1 MKTIYFAL
9 IVGMLS
15 LNSCNSYL
23 DIKPKGFTIPEKTGD
38 YQLLMNSTSLISSTP
53 GYPTYLT
60 DDINAGTINDP
71 VTAARFDSFS
81 FLKKQLYSFAPG
93 ATLEDGQMDSFWES
107 AYGRIFTYNVVVN
120 NVLSS
125 TEGSEREKMRLCA
138 EAKVGRAFEYLNLV
152 NVYSAYYNPNT
163 ASSDL
168 GVPMVL
174 AEDVNASYERV
185 SVDAV
190 YKQIK
195 KDISEALPHL
205 SQTTSNRYQA
215 ILSVSHA
222 FLARV
227 NLYQGNYKDA
237 LSEAKNALALNSNL
251 MDYSLYTT
259 KDKTTW
265 GRVCL
270 KTDPLVPM
278 LDFQNNPE
286 VIWAKKGTSSDGEFN
301 AEFYASPDFVSTY
314 STDLPVGAID
324 KRFDLFFCKDR
335 ASFGPNELKFPGKV
349 LFAPYVAFNM
359 GFGTAEM
366 FLIAAECEARL
377 GNASEA
383 INYLNTLRASRI
395 ENYQPLGSKDAVEAL
410 KITLDE
416 RRREF
421 PFMASTRFFDLK
433 RLAVTGDLIK
443 TIQHPL
449 DGKMM
454 EIKSN
459 DRRMILP
466 VPPKVLSMNPGIPQ
480 YER

>member
-1 MKTIYFAL
+1 MKRIYFAL

-15 LNSCNSYL
+15 LNSCNNYL

-60 DDINAGTINDP
+60 DDINSGTINDT
-71 VTAARFDSFS
+71 VTATRFDSFS
-81 FLKKQLYSFAPG
+81 FLKKQLYGFAPG

-120 NVLSS
+120 NVLAS
-125 TEGSEREKMRLCA
+125 TEGSEREKRRLWA

-152 NVYSAYYNPNT
+152 NVYGSHYNPKT
-163 ASSDL
+163 AATDL

-174 AEDVNASYERV
+174 VEDINASYERV
-185 SVDAV
+185 SVEAV
-190 YKQIK
+190 YTQIHT
-195 KDISEALPHL
+195 DVAEALPYL
-205 SQTTSNRYQA
+205 NQTVADRYQA
-215 ILSVSHA
+215 VVSVSHA

-227 NLYQGNYKDA
+227 HLYQGKYELA
-237 LSEAKNALALNSNL
+237 LQEAKKALALNSAL
-251 MDYSLYTT
+251 MDYSLYRT
-259 KDKTTW
+259 KTKTTW

-270 KTDPLVPM
+270 KTDSLVPM
-278 LDFQNNPE
+278 QDFQKSPE

-314 STDLPVGAID
+314 NTDLPVGAID

-335 ASFGPNELKFPGKV
+335 ASFGPNELKFHGRV
-349 LFAPYVAFNM
+349 LFAPYVSFNM

-383 INYLNTLRASRI
+383 VNYLNTLRASRI
-395 ENYQPLGSKDAVEAL
+395 ENYQPLASKDAVEAL

-449 DGKMM
+449 DGKMIEM
-454 EIKSN
+454 KSN

-466 VPPKVLSMNPGIPQ
+466 VPPKVLSMNPEIPQ